1 MTAAPMTNAAAL
13 RAMAAL
19 TWRRA
24 RRSRTLWVAIPLA
37 AIPVVQGV
45 VLRVVPE
52 YTRLETSAV
61 WRSLEVPL
69 LLLLAVL
76 SPLFAAASLGDEVE
90 RNTMTY
96 LWARPVPRW
105 TIAAGKLIALAPL
118 VAMLLV
124 GGATAAMLVARST
137 VPPAA
142 GLLALAVGALAV
154 SVAATGIA
162 MLAPRHSIAAPMA
175 YFLFVDL
182 PIGELPMALRK
193 LSMTHHVRELAHGA
207 LDGGGALW
215 LAAVMGVWMLVGLW
229 RLRTFE

>member
-1 MTAAPMTNAAAL
+1 MTAASMTTVAAL

-37 AIPVVQGV
+37 ALPVVQGV

-52 YTRLETSAV
+52 YTRLDPGAV
-61 WRSLEVPL
+61 WKSLEVPL
-69 LLLLAVL
+69 ILLLAVL

-105 TIAAGKLIALAPL
+105 TIAAGKLLALAPL
-118 VAMLLV
+118 VAVLLV
-124 GGATAAMLVARST
+124 GGAVAAMAVARGIA
-137 VPPAA
+137 PPLPAV
-142 GLLALAVGALAV
+142 LALVVGALAV
-154 SVAATGIA
+154 SCAATGIA

-182 PIGELPMALRK
+182 PLGELPMALGK
-193 LSMTHHVRELAHGA
+193 VSMTHHVRELAHGT
-207 LDGGGALW
+207 LGGSGALW
-215 LAAVMGVWMLVGLW
+215 LCSVMAVWVAVGLW

>member
-1 MTAAPMTNAAAL
+1 MTTAPMTNVAAL

-52 YTRLETSAV
+52 YARLETGEV
-61 WRSLEVPL
+61 WQSLEVPL

-76 SPLFAAASLGDEVE
+76 GPLFAAASMGDEVE
-90 RNTMTY
+90 RNTMSY

-105 TIAAGKLIALAPL
+105 TIAAGKLAALAPL
-118 VAMLLV
+118 VAALLV
-124 GGATAAMLVARST
+124 GGATAAMAVARGT
-137 VPPAA
+137 APPVW
-142 GLLALAVGALAV
+142 GLLALAIGALAV

-182 PIGELPMALRK
+182 PIGELPMALRS

-207 LDGGGALW
+207 LGGHGALW
-215 LAAVMGVWMLVGLW
+215 LVSVMAAWALVGLW